1 MAKAHLSQRHSSTN
15 GGHDGRSTTRKL
27 NHHHPIGLNKIDD
40 ALPDSVR

>member
-15 GGHDGRSTTRKL
+15 EGQDGRSTTRKL
-27 NHHHPIGLNKIDD
+27 NHHHPIGLNIIDD